1 MAEKKK
7 TGYDWKFVTIGGTT
21 RVSIES
27 GKDLQHLHELDQ
39 KLWTVLSCP
48 VKGLELDENTLSLM
62 DGDKDGKIRVQ
73 EVLDAVQWLLKVVK
87 KPDVLLRQE
96 DFVPLD
102 YINCDTEEGLKIHN
116 SAQQILNNLG
126 LNTPHISIADTAD
139 SMAIF
144 AQTKFN
150 GDGIIVENSTDDEKL
165 KKVIA
170 DCIATLGAK
179 LDRSGADGIDSQQI
193 EDFYTLCGEYKAWRD
208 AGTADAEHVYPYGD
222 NTEDALNAYMALKD
236 KVNDFFMRCKLIAF
250 NADTSSVL
258 DVQVS
263 KVEEISGKNLA
274 ECNDEI
280 AAYPL
285 ARANNRCELPLNEG
299 INPAWKAAFADLKR
313 LILDTDFAGKAFIT
327 EDEWLALERKFQPYI
342 AWKADKKG
350 EQVETLGLDRIN
362 EILSADEKEALLAL
376 IEQDKALETEANE
389 IASVDKFLHFYR
401 DIYQLIKNFVTFAD
415 FYDKDRSLKSIFQAG
430 TLYIDQR
437 SCDLCLK
444 VSDMSKHNAMVAD
457 SGMFL
462 IYCDCTSKQKN
473 ATMTIVAAMTQGEVD
488 ELVVGKNAI
497 FYDRHGLDWDAVV
510 TKIVDNPI
518 SIKQAFWSPYRKCS
532 RFITEQI
539 NKFAADKDT
548 KMTGDLTNTISDTGS
563 TLTDANAQ
571 QPKESAGKQAFDMS
585 KFLGLFAV
593 IGMALGTI
601 CGFLLQLV
609 QGFAKLQWYK
619 MVLVLI
625 AIVLVISGPSMIIA
639 WLKLRKR
646 NLSPILNANGWAI
659 NAKALVNI
667 PFGAT
672 LTQMAKYPKVTVSD
686 PFADKGLAWW
696 KKALI
701 WIALLGGIFAAL
713 YFTDTLAKVGLPFHK
728 EQATEAV
735 VEEAVVEEEVAPL
748 AVEEVPIM
756 PAAE

>member
-263 KVEEISGKNLA
+263 KVEEISGKNLG

-444 VSDMSKHNAMVAD
+444 VSDMSKHNTMVAD

-735 VEEAVVEEEVAPL
+735 VEEAVVEEVVAPVEEEVIEEVA
-748 AVEEVPIM
+748 
-756 PAAE
+756 AE

>member
-193 EDFYTLCGEYKAWRD
+193 EDFYTLCGEYKVWRD

-327 EDEWLALERKFQPYI
+327 EDEWLALEKKFQPYI

-735 VEEAVVEEEVAPL
+735 VEEAVVEEVVAPVEEEVIEEVA
-748 AVEEVPIM
+748 
-756 PAAE
+756 AE

>member
-444 VSDMSKHNAMVAD
+444 VSDMSKHNTMVAD

-686 PFADKGLAWW
+686 PFADKCLAWW

-735 VEEAVVEEEVAPL
+735 VEEAVVEEVVAPVEEEVIEEVA
-748 AVEEVPIM
+748 
-756 PAAE
+756 AE

>member
-735 VEEAVVEEEVAPL
+735 VEEAVVEEVVAP
-748 AVEEVPIM
+748 VEEEIIET
-756 PAAE
+756 AAE

>member
-313 LILDTDFAGKAFIT
+313 LILDTDFASKAFIT
-327 EDEWLALERKFQPYI
+327 EDEWLALEKKFQPYI

-735 VEEAVVEEEVAPL
+735 VEEAVVEEEVAP
-748 AVEEVPIM
+748 VEEEVIEEVP
-756 PAAE
+756 AE

>member
-444 VSDMSKHNAMVAD
+444 VSDMSKHNTMVAD

-735 VEEAVVEEEVAPL
+735 VEEAVVEEVVAPVEEEVIEEVA
-748 AVEEVPIM
+748 
-756 PAAE
+756 AE

>member
-1 MAEKKK
+1 MAEKK
-7 TGYDWKFVTIGGTT
+7 TGYDWKFVNIGGTT

-48 VKGLELDENTLSLM
+48 VKGLELDEATLSMM
-62 DGDKDGKIRVQ
+62 DSDHDGKIRVQ
-73 EVLDAVQWLLKVVK
+73 EVLDAVQWLLKIVK
-87 KPDVLLRQE
+87 NPNVLLRQE

-116 SAQQILNNLG
+116 SAQQILSNLE

-150 GDGIIVENSTDDEKL
+150 GDGIIVENSTDDEQL
-165 KKVIA
+165 KKVIT

-179 LDRSGADGIDSQQI
+179 LDRSGADGIDTEQI
-193 EDFYTLCGEYKAWRD
+193 EDFYALCADYKAWRD
-208 AGTADAEHVYPYGD
+208 AGTADGEHVYPYGD

-263 KVEEISGKNLA
+263 KVEEISDKNLA
-274 ECNDEI
+274 DCNDEI

-285 ARANNRCELPLNEG
+285 ARANNRCELPINEG
-299 INPAWKAAFADLKR
+299 INPAWKAAFSNLKR
-313 LILDTDFAGKAFIT
+313 LILDTDYAEHQFIT
-327 EDEWLALERKFQPYI
+327 EEEWLALESKFKPYL

-350 EQVETLGLDRIN
+350 EQVESLGLDRIN
-362 EILSADEKEALLAL
+362 EILSANKKDDLLAL
-376 IEQDKALETEANE
+376 IAQDKELETEANE
-389 IASVDKFLHFYR
+389 IASVDKFLHYYR
-401 DIYQLIKNFVTFAD
+401 DIYKLIKNFVTFAD
-415 FYDKDRSLKSIFQAG
+415 FYDKNRTLKAVFQAG

-444 VSDMSKHNAMVAD
+444 VNDMSKHNTMVAD

-462 IYCDCTSKQKN
+462 IYCDCISKQKN
-473 ATMTIVAAMTQGEVD
+473 MTMTIVAAMTQGEVD

-497 FYDRHGLDWDAVV
+497 FYDRSGLDWDAVV

-571 QPKESAGKQAFDMS
+571 QPKETAGKQAFDMS

-619 MVLVLI
+619 MVLVLV
-625 AIVLVISGPSMIIA
+625 AIILVISGPSMIIA

-735 VEEAVVEEEVAPL
+735 VEEAVVEEEVAP
-748 AVEEVPIM
+748 VEEEVIEEV
-756 PAAE
+756 AAE